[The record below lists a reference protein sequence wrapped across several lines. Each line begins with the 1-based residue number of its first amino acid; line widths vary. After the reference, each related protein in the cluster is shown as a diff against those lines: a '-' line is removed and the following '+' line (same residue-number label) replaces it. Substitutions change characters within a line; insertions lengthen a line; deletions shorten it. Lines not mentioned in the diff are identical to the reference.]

1 MNKGLTPRAKQMLS
15 LLREFRLSG
24 KTRKEFCV
32 SKKIDVS
39 TFGWW
44 KNQLKPYI
52 TEKTQEA
59 ESLFIPVTVKGMH
72 RENSIDFVLDFGD
85 GRRLH
90 LPVETPVETL
100 SRIISAT
107 AVQ

>member
-1 MNKGLTPRAKQMLS
+1 MNNELTPRAKQMLS
-15 LLREFRLSG
+15 LLREFRFSG
-24 KTRKEFCV
+24 KTRKEFCD
-32 SKKIDVS
+32 SRKIDVS

-44 KNQLKPYI
+44 KNRLKPYL
-52 TEKTQEA
+52 TEHAPASISK
-59 ESLFIPVTVKGMH
+59 FIPVTVKGMQ
-72 RENSIDFVLDFGD
+72 RENRVAIVLDLGD

-100 SRIISAT
+100 SRIVSAT